1 MIRLVKFL
9 SSILLLVVV
18 LITLFVNKSLY
29 YKPKFVTID
38 SVEVNEDLLKQLR
51 FLKTQ
56 IHQGAADQM
65 QSLYPEGHLF
75 SNVLYGLSWCEVAEE
90 LHDQNGLYREA
101 VEEIDFA
108 FDALD
113 SQEGRSTF
121 DETLAI
127 PYGAFYTGW
136 NNYLLA
142 KKLLLQDGDQ
152 LDSIQV
158 KQFQVQCEQLAAGIQ
173 AEASPFPESYQHQAW
188 PCDAIVGVASLALH
202 DELFDPLYEE
212 VIAQW
217 VERAQAATDTF
228 GLLPHSVHA
237 DSGNALE
244 NSRGCSQGLA
254 LNFLLDIDPV
264 FARQQFEIYKSE
276 FLDYRFGLP
285 GIREYRKGE
294 TGPGDIDSGPIFL
307 NMGGSATIAGL
318 RTMIDFKEYEVAV
331 AMRNTIEALTVPLED
346 DHSKKYLLGK
356 LPIADLFI
364 VWAHSKESVA
374 RNAIIANK
382 DWRSTFQ
389 LYSLCLI
396 VALITALWW
405 IWNR

>member
-1 MIRLVKFL
+1 MIRLIKIL
-9 SSILLLVVV
+9 SSALILVVI
-18 LITLFVNKSLY
+18 LTTLVVNKSLY
-29 YKPKFVTID
+29 YKPEFVTID
-38 SVEVNEDLLKQLR
+38 SAEINQDLLKQLR
-51 FLKTQ
+51 FLKAQ
-56 IHQGAADQM
+56 VHQGAADQM

-75 SNVLYGLSWCEVAEE
+75 TNVLYGLSWCEVAEE
-90 LHDQNGLYREA
+90 LHDQNGLYHEA
-101 VEEIDFA
+101 MEEINFA
-108 FDALD
+108 FDALN

-127 PYGAFYTGW
+127 PYGAFYIGW

-152 LDSIQV
+152 LDSLQV
-158 KQFQVQCEQLAAGIQ
+158 RQFREQCEQLATAIQ
-173 AEASPFPESYQHQAW
+173 EEATPFPESYQHGAW
-188 PCDAIVGVASLALH
+188 PCDIVVCVASLALH

-217 VERAQAATDTF
+217 VERAQAAKDSF

-237 DSGNALE
+237 DSGKALE
-244 NSRGCSQGLA
+244 YSRGCSQSLA

-294 TGPGDIDSGPIFL
+294 TGSGDIDSGPIFL
-307 NMGGSATIAGL
+307 NMGGSATIVGL

-346 DHSKKYLLGK
+346 DDGKKYLLGK

-364 VWAHSKESVA
+364 AWSHSKESVA
-374 RNAIIANK
+374 KNAIIAHN

-389 LYSLCLI
+389 LYSLCVI
-396 VALITALWW
+396 VALILILWW
-405 IWNR
+405 MWNR